1 MRGSG
6 FSFQC
11 FLCLARGGFKGS
23 GFGFRVSGLV
33 FSCCLRRLFA
43 MTSYTLR
50 VSGLLDVVLLGAQLR
65 EAREYRHRVDVHL
78 FGFRI

>member
-1 MRGSG
+1 MG
-6 FSFQC
+6 
-11 FLCLARGGFKGS
+11 
-23 GFGFRVSGLV
+23 VEE
-33 FSCCLRRLFA
+33 A

-65 EAREYRHRVDVHL
+65 EAREYRHRVNVHL

>member
-1 MRGSG
+1 MLSVERFRGSSLR
-6 FSFQC
+6 FSV
-11 FLCLARGGFKGS
+11 LN
-23 GFGFRVSGLV
+23 LV